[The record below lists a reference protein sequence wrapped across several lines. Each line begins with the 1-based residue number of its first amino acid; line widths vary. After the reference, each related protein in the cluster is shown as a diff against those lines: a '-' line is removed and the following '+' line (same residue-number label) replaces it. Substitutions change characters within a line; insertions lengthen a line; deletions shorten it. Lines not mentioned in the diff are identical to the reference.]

1 MNKQTVEDYA
11 NNLFHPFKETAI
23 IKRSDV
29 IKTLNKAIQQE
40 RTKKVLKGER
50 RRILIQLREE
60 IREQERKE
68 IAEWVKNAPK
78 LLTHASMQDAIEDK
92 PKRETLDANDLLEY
106 LNNK

>member
-40 RTKKVLKGER
+40 R
-50 RRILIQLREE
+50 
-60 IREQERKE
+60 KE
-68 IAEWVKNAPK
+68 IV
-78 LLTHASMQDAIEDK
+78 
-92 PKRETLDANDLLEY
+92 EY
-106 LNNK
+106 LNGREKELQEEIDNYACMPHCEYTATRKYEVRKIRDHLNNK